1 MQRLREQHA
10 PTDDGPLSIYVGSTP
25 VAGWLPGFAEANA
38 LSVPGEP
45 LINFWLGNR
54 TTVSAHYDFPSNMA
68 CVVYGSDGLPCFPPT
83 RLTISTS
90 ARWTERR
97 RVSPSA
103 WWTLRRRIFSNFQVP
118 RRPGGL
124 PGV

>member
-1 MQRLREQHA
+1 MQRLREQQS

-45 LINFWLGNR
+45 LVNFWLGNR

-68 CVVYGSDGLPCFPPT
+68 CVVYGKRRFTLFPTDQIDNLYVGPVDRT
-83 RLTISTS
+83 PSGQPISLVDFEAPDFQQFPRFRDALAVS
-90 ARWTERR
+90 
-97 RVSPSA
+97 RV
-103 WWTLRRRIFSNFQVP
+103 
-118 RRPGGL
+118 
-124 PGV
+124 